1 MYLKEISANGTE
13 FHRLYTFYLFRLP
26 NSFSWDV
33 LTGRV
38 LVCSGSPKF
47 LSTRMLRK
55 TVFWFG
61 TVLIDIYTVFGS
73 QIFRPSLQDSLDFK
87 LLLYWLRLLLC
98 EILKIINCDLILCKV
113 IDGYNSKIF
122 FLSLPYCFSSL
133 LY

>member
-13 FHRLYTFYLFRLP
+13 FHRLYRFYLFSLL

-38 LVCSGSPKF
+38 LVYSGSPKF

-61 TVLIDIYTVFGS
+61 TVLIDIYTVLVS
-73 QIFRPSLQDSLDFK
+73 QIFRPSLQHLLDFK
-87 LLLYWLRLLLC
+87 ILLQWLRLLLC
-98 EILKIINCDLILCKV
+98 EILKNNNCDLILCKI
-113 IDGYNSKIF
+113 IDRKKNFELY
-122 FLSLPYCFSSL
+122 LSLPYCFSSL

>member
-13 FHRLYTFYLFRLP
+13 FHRLHRFYLFSLL

-61 TVLIDIYTVFGS
+61 TVLIDIYTVLVS
-73 QIFRPSLQDSLDFK
+73 QIFRPSLQHLLDFK
-87 LLLYWLRLLLC
+87 ILLQWLRLLLC
-98 EILKIINCDLILCKV
+98 EILKNNNCDLILCKI
-113 IDGYNSKIF
+113 IDRKKIF
-122 FLSLPYCFSSL
+122 ELYLSLPYCFSSW